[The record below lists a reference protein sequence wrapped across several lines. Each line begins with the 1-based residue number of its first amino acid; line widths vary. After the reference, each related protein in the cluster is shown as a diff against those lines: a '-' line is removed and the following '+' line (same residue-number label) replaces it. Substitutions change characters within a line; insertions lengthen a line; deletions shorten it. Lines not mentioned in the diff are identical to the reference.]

1 MTTRPTTTTPST
13 TTPSTATPS
22 TTKPSTATPS
32 STTTRAVPSTSS
44 TRLLLGAGVVAGPIF
59 VLTAGIQALTRE
71 GFTLA
76 HQPLSMLSLGDLG
89 WIQITNFV
97 LAGLLSLAF
106 AAGVKRRLTS
116 GPGHVWA
123 PLLFAVFGIGL
134 LIGGAFVPDPALGY
148 PPGTPDEIPSTM
160 SAHALLHAVAP
171 PLAFLALVAA
181 CFVVARRFSSEG
193 RRTAAISTRV
203 VGVACLLLAIPVGPG
218 FSWRLFLSIALG
230 FAWIAVLAAFLIR
243 ARAIDG
249 RTIDGRTID
258 GENI

>member
-13 TTPSTATPS
+13 T
-22 TTKPSTATPS
+22 TPS

-44 TRLLLGAGVVAGPIF
+44 TRLLLVAGVVAGPIF

-148 PPGTPDEIPSTM
+148 PPGTPDEIP
-160 SAHALLHAVAP
+160 
-171 PLAFLALVAA
+171 
-181 CFVVARRFSSEG
+181 AR
-193 RRTAAISTRV
+193 
-203 VGVACLLLAIPVGPG
+203 
-218 FSWRLFLSIALG
+218 
-230 FAWIAVLAAFLIR
+230 
-243 ARAIDG
+243 
-249 RTIDGRTID
+249 
-258 GENI
+258 